1 MQKNTKTRNR
11 VLEKTLQSLRISQ
24 ETHSNIEAS
33 IKKYNEKNLAKLSKQ
48 AFRRLAYELLSQI
61 ILQDKI
67 EEIPVKL
74 E

>member
-1 MQKNTKTRNR
+1 MKKNTKT
-11 VLEKTLQSLRISQ
+11 LTKTLQSLRISQ

-33 IKKYNEKNLAKLSKQ
+33 IKKYNEKFLAKLSKQ
-48 AFRRLAYELLSQI
+48 GFRRLAYELLSQI